1 MTYNLFS
8 SPRGSWK
15 GAILVLAL
23 FLVASCNNKKTETQ
37 ETDLIEQPADGTH
50 SMPEYA
56 YTDTLM
62 QGSHKVIYTITRQ
75 PDDELPT
82 VVDEDGMEYKDNR
95 YNLLILKDGKTLLNR
110 SFTKAD
116 FKSLL
121 SSNFQKYG
129 IMDGLRFNHAE
140 EGKLY
145 FNTCV
150 SYPDSDM
157 SCPFILTIGPD
168 GSYNIT
174 PDTTIDDED
183 LPSV

>member
-1 MTYNLFS
+1 MKKQLYFSLLTLHLSLF
-8 SPRGSWK
+8 
-15 GAILVLAL
+15 ICL
-23 FLVASCNNKKTETQ
+23 ASCTKQQTETQ
-37 ETDLIEQPADGTH
+37 ETTTTEETADEVH
-50 SMPEYA
+50 SLADYA
-56 YTDTLM
+56 YTDSLM
-62 QGSHKVIYTITRQ
+62 LGSHKVIYAITSQ

-82 VVDEDGMEYKDNR
+82 VVDEDGVKYKDNR
-95 YNLLILKDGKTLLNR
+95 YNLKITKDGSTLFNR

-116 FKSLL
+116 FHSLI
-121 SSNFQKYG
+121 SKDFQKYG

-150 SYPDSDM
+150 SYPESDM

-168 GSYNIT
+168 GSYTIT

-183 LPSV
+183 LPSI